1 MNYNNLSINE
11 KWVSTKSKEYI
22 VEYGIV
28 HGWFATNPHQVE
40 MLEDLW
46 QNSMAI
52 MGVEIPPSY
61 VADVSETLITFDKDE
76 TDDDTSES

>member
-1 MNYNNLSINE
+1 MKYNNLSVNE
-11 KWVSTKSKEYI
+11 KWVSSKSKEYI
-22 VEYGIV
+22 VEYGKV
-28 HGWFATNPHQVE
+28 HGWFATNPHQE
-40 MLEDLW
+40 QMLEDLW

-61 VADVSETLITFDKDE
+61 VADVSEDLITFDKDE